1 MLLVVAT
8 KYFPLFSNDI
18 VLEFYNLFE
27 TLLLFNSSFTKIL
40 RSIICNAFS
49 NPIETL
55 KNDLSMFIYLL
66 RNCKVFSLTLKMH
79 IKKNRDKKLADSKE
93 FLVSNPHGI

>member
-18 VLEFYNLFE
+18 VLEFHNLFE

-40 RSIICNAFS
+40 RLIICNAFS